1 MRVLFIFK
9 SENFL
14 VPIGMCAISA
24 IARREGHD
32 VYLSEMH
39 NEDPLERIHKLN
51 PDIVAYSSSSGEAKH
66 YVRLNKRVKESYPNI
81 FTVMG
86 GPHPTFYPEIVNES
100 TIDAACIGE
109 GEEAFSDVLKALSTG
124 DSLDGI
130 KNIATKNHTGY
141 TVRELVQDL
150 DLLPFPDYSLY
161 YNNTEMGNYPLKS
174 FMASRGC
181 PYNCTY
187 CFNTAL
193 RQIYHGC
200 PGKMVR
206 RYSVDYIIEDIKRV
220 KSRWPL
226 SCAKFQDDIFSFK
239 VDTWLEEFA
248 KKYKKEVDLPFFI
261 LNRCDLLTE
270 DMVKLL
276 KYAGCRT
283 ISMSIEAG
291 NPEVRRQILK
301 RKMTDDQII
310 DAHLLCE
317 KYGIATFPNGIFGLP
332 DTTHEDDVT
341 TLDLSLKSKVTW
353 GEYSIF
359 YPYPKTELGD
369 YVIGK
374 GYYTPDY
381 DHMHTSYQNRSMLS
395 CFTERQKDIQ
405 MNFAMLASVV
415 VVFPWLRNFVL
426 NHAIYWP
433 SNRLFVTAFWIA
445 KNLAFRK
452 YIYSTKTSFWR
463 SIRILQKSLRQEIFR
478 HSTSEKEM
486 ERR

>member
-1 MRVLFIFK
+1 MFAFK

-24 IARREGHD
+24 IARREGHE

-39 NEDPLERIHKLN
+39 MEDPVERIRTLR

-66 YVRLNKRVKESYPNI
+66 YLRLNNHIKESYPDI
-81 FTVMG
+81 FTIMG

-100 TIDAACIGE
+100 TVDAACTGE
-109 GEEAFSDVLKALSTG
+109 GEEAFSDVLQALSSG
-124 DSLDGI
+124 GSVSGI
-130 KNIATKNHTGY
+130 KNIATSDYGEY
-141 TVRELVQDL
+141 AVRELVQDL
-150 DLLPFPDYSLY
+150 DSLPFPDYSLCY
-161 YNNTEMGNYPLKS
+161 DNTEMGQYPLKS

-181 PYNCTY
+181 PYSCTY
-187 CFNTAL
+187 CFNTAW

-200 PGKMVR
+200 PGKIVR
-206 RYSVDYIIEDIKRV
+206 RHSVDYIIEDIKRV
-220 KSRWPL
+220 KEKWPL
-226 SCAKFQDDIFSFK
+226 SCVKFQDDIFSFK
-239 VDTWLEEFA
+239 VDEWLEKFC
-248 KKYKKEVDLPFFI
+248 KQYKKEVDLPFFI

-276 KYAGCRT
+276 KGAGCRT

-291 NPEVRRQILK
+291 NPEVRRNLLK
-301 RKMTDDQII
+301 RKMTDKQII

-317 KYGIATFPNGIFGLP
+317 KYGIATFPNGIFGLS
-332 DTTHEDDVT
+332 DTTHEDDVA
-341 TLDLSLKSKVTW
+341 TLDLSLKSRVTW

-369 YVIGK
+369 YVIEK
-374 GYYTPDY
+374 KYYVPDF

-433 SNRLFVTAFWIA
+433 SNRFFVMAFWIA

-452 YIYSTKTSFWR
+452 YIYSTKTNLWRSLRIYWR
-463 SIRILQKSLRQEIFR
+463 SIKQEIFR
-478 HSTSEKEM
+478 HSISEKEIA
-486 ERR
+486 